1 MLETRWYLIRH
12 APVDNPEKRIY
23 GASDKSANTSNTTAF
38 QKLAQ
43 RLPRK
48 GIAITSHLRR
58 TQQTLDALVS
68 SGLEISEQIIE
79 NRLGEQDFGD
89 WTGKT
94 YEEIRFL
101 FGDDYDKFWI
111 TPAKEKP
118 PNGENF
124 TEVIDRVKEC
134 ILECTQK
141 FKGRDVIC
149 ISHGGVIRAA
159 LTTALKIEAERA
171 LSISVDNLSTTI
183 IDYLHPCEN
192 FSGAWRVRC
201 TNIPIIQEFH

>member
-1 MLETRWYLIRH
+1 M
-12 APVDNPEKRIY
+12 
-23 GASDKSANTSNTTAF
+23 
-38 QKLAQ
+38 
-43 RLPRK
+43 
-48 GIAITSHLRR
+48 
-58 TQQTLDALVS
+58 
-68 SGLEISEQIIE
+68 SEQIIE

-94 YEEIRFL
+94 YEEVRSI
-101 FGDDYDKFWI
+101 FGDAYDKFWI
-111 TPAKEKP
+111 TPAKAKP

-124 TEVIDRVKEC
+124 IEVIDRVREC
-134 ILECTQK
+134 ILDCTKK

-159 LTTALKIEAERA
+159 LTTALEIEAEKA

-192 FSGAWRVRC
+192 FAGAWRVKC
-201 TNIPIIQEFH
+201 TNVPAIQEIY

>member
-1 MLETRWYLIRH
+1 MLETRWHLIRH
-12 APVDNPEKRIY
+12 APVDNPEGRIY
-23 GASDKSANTSNTTAF
+23 GASDKSANTSNANAF

-68 SGLEISEQIIE
+68 GGLEISEQIIE

-94 YEEIRFL
+94 YEEVRSL

-111 TPAKEKP
+111 APAKEKP

-124 TEVIDRVKEC
+124 IEVIDRVKEC

-171 LSISVDNLSTTI
+171 LSFSVDNLSTTI

-201 TNIPIIQEFH
+201 TNIPVIQEFH

>member
-1 MLETRWYLIRH
+1 MLETRWHLIRH
-12 APVDNPEKRIY
+12 APVDNPEGRIY
-23 GASDKSANTSNTTAF
+23 GASDKSANTSNANAF

-68 SGLEISEQIIE
+68 GGLEISEQIIE

-94 YEEIRFL
+94 YEEVRSL

-111 TPAKEKP
+111 APAKEKP

-124 TEVIDRVKEC
+124 IEVIDRVKEC

-171 LSISVDNLSTTI
+171 LSFSVDNLSTTI
-183 IDYLHPCEN
+183 LDYLHPCEN

-201 TNIPIIQEFH
+201 TNIPVIQEFH

>member
-1 MLETRWYLIRH
+1 MLETRWHLIRH
-12 APVDNPEKRIY
+12 APVDNPEGRIY
-23 GASDKSANTSNTTAF
+23 GASDKSANTSNANAF

-68 SGLEISEQIIE
+68 GGLEISEQIIE

-94 YEEIRFL
+94 YEEVRSL
-101 FGDDYDKFWI
+101 FGDDYDKFWVA
-111 TPAKEKP
+111 PAKEKP

-124 TEVIDRVKEC
+124 IEVIDRVKEC

-171 LSISVDNLSTTI
+171 LSFSVDNLSTTI

-201 TNIPIIQEFH
+201 TNIPVIQEFH

>member
-1 MLETRWYLIRH
+1 MLETRWHLIRH
-12 APVDNPEKRIY
+12 APVDNPEGRIY
-23 GASDKSANTSNTTAF
+23 GASDKSANTSNANAF

-58 TQQTLDALVS
+58 TQQTLDALIS

-94 YEEIRFL
+94 YEEVRSL

-111 TPAKEKP
+111 APAKEKP

-124 TEVIDRVKEC
+124 IEVIDRVKEC

-171 LSISVDNLSTTI
+171 LSFSVDNLSTTI

-201 TNIPIIQEFH
+201 TNIPVIQEFH

>member
-1 MLETRWYLIRH
+1 MLETRWHLIRH
-12 APVDNPEKRIY
+12 APVDNPEGRIY
-23 GASDKSANTSNTTAF
+23 GASDKSANTSNANAF

-68 SGLEISEQIIE
+68 GGLEISEQIIE

-94 YEEIRFL
+94 YEEVRSL

-111 TPAKEKP
+111 APAKEKP

-124 TEVIDRVKEC
+124 IEVIDRVKEC

-171 LSISVDNLSTTI
+171 LSFSVDNLSTTI

-201 TNIPIIQEFH
+201 TNIPVLQEFH